1 MEAIMR
7 DIDVT
12 RTNSGR
18 ILTPSVSSSKKR
30 SSPALE
36 AGNGAS
42 FFFLPL
48 ILLFP
53 FFQGFLA
60 FLKYVV

>member
-1 MEAIMR
+1 MDAIMR
-7 DIDVT
+7 DTDVT

-18 ILTPSVSSSKKR
+18 IFTPSVSSSKKR

-48 ILLFP
+48 ILLSFRS
-53 FFQGFLA
+53 FGGFLP
-60 FLKYVV
+60 F

>member
-7 DIDVT
+7 DIDVI

-18 ILTPSVSSSKKR
+18 IFTPSVSSSKKR
-30 SSPALE
+30 SNPALD

-48 ILLFP
+48 IFLFP
-53 FFQGFLA
+53 FFQGPVD
-60 FLKYVV
+60 FLK